1 MKIFFIRHGE
11 TEHNVT
17 QLLAG
22 ITDSRLTQHGV
33 LQTQRLGAHLAARDL
48 RFTHIYASDL
58 QRAYMTA
65 QAVADAQAKKY
76 NTSTLPI
83 PRLSLLR
90 EQDFGSNELVPWASK
105 RGQDSFFD
113 RRPDVHEP
121 NFIPKEPMDVMKK
134 RATDFVDDFL
144 LPLLATDDGQPQTE
158 EPTVAAVSHGL
169 FLGVLWRDLLSR
181 FPSKSVSVSPDAVGN
196 DIGANFSPLEHI
208 GIWANTAF
216 LEIEIHRRAI
226 PNRMDNLHNGDDSQS
241 AQSSHAGSKLKSA
254 ILSDRTLIIKTINGH
269 PHTQGM
275 KKIRGGTGNVPHDPK
290 QKDIAG
296 FFKKVTPEHE
306 NAVESGEVLESAL
319 DAEINA
325 DAEAHKGHAEAD
337 LKPSPMGGVQR

>member
-11 TEHNVT
+11 TEHNVA

-22 ITDSRLTQHGV
+22 VTDSRLTQHGV
-33 LQTQRLGAHLAARDL
+33 LQAKRLGAHLAARDL
-48 RFTHIYASDL
+48 LFTHIYASDL

-76 NTSTLPI
+76 NTATLPI

-113 RRPDVHEP
+113 RRPDAHEAGFVH
-121 NFIPKEPMDVMKK
+121 KEPMDVMKK

-144 LPLLATDDGQPQTE
+144 LPLLATDDGQAE

-169 FLGVLWRDLLSR
+169 FLGVLWRDLLAR
-181 FPSKSVSVSPDAVGN
+181 FPTNSVSVSPNAVGN
-196 DIGANFSPLEHI
+196 EFGAHFSPLEHI

-216 LEIEIHRRAI
+216 LEVEIHRHAT
-226 PNRMDNLHNGDDSQS
+226 PQGLENVPNGDESTS
-241 AQSSHAGSKLKSA
+241 AQSSHVRNRP
-254 ILSDRTLIIKTINGH
+254 ILSDRTLLIKTINGH
-269 PHTQGM
+269 EHTQGM

-296 FFKKVTPEHE
+296 FFKKAQPEHE
-306 NAVESGEVLESAL
+306 NAVESGEVLETAL
-319 DAEINA
+319 DAEMDA
-325 DAEAHKGHAEAD
+325 DAADRAGDDAGQAD
-337 LKPSPMGGVQR
+337 LKPSPMGGVLRR

>member
-11 TEHNVT
+11 TEHNVA

-22 ITDSRLTQHGV
+22 VTDSRLTQHGV

-65 QAVADAQAKKY
+65 QAIADAQAKKH
-76 NTSTLPI
+76 NTATLPI

-113 RRPDVHEP
+113 RRPDVHEA

-134 RATDFVDDFL
+134 RATDFLDDCI
-144 LPLLATDDGQPQTE
+144 LPLLATDDGQAE
-158 EPTVAAVSHGL
+158 ESTVAAVSHGL
-169 FLGVLWRDLLSR
+169 FLGVLWRDLLAR
-181 FPSKSVSVSPDAVGN
+181 FPANSVSVSPDAVGN
-196 DIGANFSPLEHI
+196 EFGAHFSPLEHI

-216 LEIEIHRRAI
+216 LEVEIHRRAL
-226 PNRMDNLHNGDDSQS
+226 PHGMDKILNGDDIPS
-241 AQSSHAGSKLKSA
+241 AKPSSTRSDHVLSKH
-254 ILSDRTLIIKTINGH
+254 TLLIKTINGH
-269 PHTQGM
+269 AHTQGM

-290 QKDIAG
+290 QKDIVG
-296 FFKKVTPEHE
+296 FFKKARPSHE
-306 NAVESGEVLESAL
+306 NAVESGEVLETAL

-325 DAEAHKGHAEAD
+325 DAADRTAEAD
-337 LKPSPMGGVQR
+337 ADGETKPSPMGGVLR

>member
-11 TEHNVT
+11 TEHNVA

-22 ITDSRLTQHGV
+22 VTDSRLTQHGV

-76 NTSTLPI
+76 NTATLPV

-113 RRPDVHEP
+113 RRPDVHEAG
-121 NFIPKEPMDVMKK
+121 FVHKEPMEVMKK

-144 LPLLATDDGQPQTE
+144 LPLLATDDGQSE

-169 FLGVLWRDLLSR
+169 FLGVLWRDLLAR
-181 FPSKSVSVSPDAVGN
+181 FPTNSVSVSPNALGN
-196 DIGANFSPLEHI
+196 EFGAHFSPLEHI

-216 LEIEIHRRAI
+216 LEFEIHQRTS
-226 PNRMDNLHNGDDSQS
+226 PDGVDDFPNGDDSPS
-241 AQSSHAGSKLKSA
+241 AQCSHARSRP
-254 ILSDRTLIIKTINGH
+254 ILSDRILVIKTINGH
-269 PHTQGM
+269 EHTQGM
-275 KKIRGGTGNVPHDPK
+275 KKIRGGTANVPHDPK
-290 QKDIAG
+290 QKDIAV
-296 FFKKVTPEHE
+296 FFKKAQPEDE
-306 NAVESGEVLESAL
+306 NAVESGEVLETAL
-319 DAEINA
+319 VAEIDA
-325 DAEAHKGHAEAD
+325 DAADRAED
-337 LKPSPMGGVQR
+337 DSKSSPMGGLLPRRC